1 LKSYFYKETAM
12 TKEKVVIVRGFEYD
26 SIDLAVAFNNT
37 AKAMFGPD
45 PFFGTKD
52 KFWLP
57 RNPVAFST
65 VKVGLNQE
73 EKIVMGQ
80 MRIKGI
86 EGDFVLDG
94 STIQAFVDK
103 NEIAK
108 AESFMDNVKTSLKT
122 TSLYKGKAVTS
133 SRGFMDLS
141 KVDLDALVYNP
152 RVLQELK
159 DNLFVLMQKTEQLR
173 RDGVRIRRKVLF
185 QGRFGT
191 GKTMAALVAAKLGIE
206 NGFTVYYLEPTSQDA
221 SGAVEF
227 MLQLCKKYPP
237 AMLVIEDFDREQ
249 RLGDFYGTTKMVSA
263 IDGMT
268 SKDSEIL
275 VVLTT
280 NFKDKIAG
288 GLQRPGR
295 IDKTIN
301 FDIFTP
307 EDTER
312 LLKVVVPSGY
322 LDPNIDWK
330 RVGEATSR
338 MTPAFVG
345 EGVGVG
351 ATLAAV
357 NRAKNGDKPVVTQ
370 EILIEVAE
378 GLHDQLRACENAE
391 QAGFSPSR

>member
-1 LKSYFYKETAM
+1 M

-191 GKTMAALVAAKLGIE
+191 GKTMAALVAANLR
-206 NGFTVYYLEPTSQDA
+206 S
-221 SGAVEF
+221 S
-227 MLQLCKKYPP
+227 
-237 AMLVIEDFDREQ
+237 
-249 RLGDFYGTTKMVSA
+249 
-263 IDGMT
+263 
-268 SKDSEIL
+268 
-275 VVLTT
+275 
-280 NFKDKIAG
+280 
-288 GLQRPGR
+288 RPR
-295 IDKTIN
+295 C
-301 FDIFTP
+301 
-307 EDTER
+307 
-312 LLKVVVPSGY
+312 
-322 LDPNIDWK
+322 
-330 RVGEATSR
+330 
-338 MTPAFVG
+338 M
-345 EGVGVG
+345 
-351 ATLAAV
+351 
-357 NRAKNGDKPVVTQ
+357 
-370 EILIEVAE
+370 
-378 GLHDQLRACENAE
+378 
-391 QAGFSPSR
+391 